1 MRRELMNSFGE
12 DLRILAI
19 QTRDRLDLTQKEM
32 GEKLYMSESSYSDI
46 ETGRS
51 NCSMPTAMLL
61 LDMQENPKSF
71 LQNSVRKATKYKEKE
86 LIAI

>member
-1 MRRELMNSFGE
+1 MRQELYYAFGE

-19 QTRDRLDLTQKEM
+19 QIKDRLGLTQKEM

-51 NCSMPTAMLL
+51 YCSMPTAILL
-61 LDMQENPKSF
+61 LDMQEQPKIF
-71 LQNSVRKATKYKEKE
+71 LHKSVRKATKQEEKE
-86 LIAI
+86 LLPL

>member
-1 MRRELMNSFGE
+1 MRQKISNTFGE

-19 QTRDRLDLTQKEM
+19 QTRDRLGLTQKEM

-51 NCSMPTAMLL
+51 HCSMPTAILL
-61 LDMQENPKSF
+61 LDMQEEPKIF
-71 LQNSVRKATKYKEKE
+71 LQSSVTKAIKQTDKDFQPV
-86 LIAI
+86 